1 MSKATNWAADEEI
14 TATLHYRDGILVSAE
29 VERRDHEKGIIG
41 DRDLSDRLKTPQ
53 EVADK
58 MLEYANSARS
68 PSNFS

>member
-14 TATLHYRDGILVSAE
+14 TATLHYRDGVLVSAD

-53 EVADK
+53 EIAAK
-58 MLEYANSARS
+58 LLEYAGSTRS
-68 PSNFS
+68 PSNFT

>member
-1 MSKATNWAADEEI
+1 MTKRTNWAADEEI
-14 TATLHYRDGILVSAE
+14 VATLHYRDGILVSAE

-68 PSNFS
+68 PSNF